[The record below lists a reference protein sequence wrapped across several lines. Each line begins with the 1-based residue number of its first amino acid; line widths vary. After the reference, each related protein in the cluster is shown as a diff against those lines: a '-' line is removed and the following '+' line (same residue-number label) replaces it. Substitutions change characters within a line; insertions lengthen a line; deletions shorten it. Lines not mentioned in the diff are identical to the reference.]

1 MSSIQE
7 LTDPKKRFVTFL
19 RHGSTGVVY
28 DLGNNTCL
36 KKIFNR
42 KKINNDDDHSY
53 VIDTMSKL
61 PLRNF
66 CKLLEVFHEDNK
78 VTGYLMQKYQE
89 EDLSLLYIAKDYLLD
104 SYRYLYYDMLTLA
117 ENYIC
122 VDDFKPSN
130 VFITNNGIVAYDFDL
145 YSKKV
150 SKENAR
156 ILNIARLNIM
166 FNELLK
172 VELLTKSHSD
182 YNEEY
187 LRQIDRLFNAQT
199 NIDSLEVQL
208 YDFNRIIDYVRG
220 LHGENR
226 RHHQ

>member
-7 LTDPKKRFVTFL
+7 LTDTRKRFVEFL
-19 RHGSTGVVY
+19 RHGSNGVVY

-42 KKINNDDDHSY
+42 KNINNDDQSY
-53 VIDTMSKL
+53 VINTMSKL

-66 CKLLEVFHEDNK
+66 CKLLEVFQEDNK

-89 EDLSLLYIAKDYLLD
+89 EDISILYVAKDYLLD
-104 SYRYLYYDMLTLA
+104 SYRNLYNDMLTLA

-122 VDDFKPSN
+122 VDDFKASN
-130 VFITNNGIVAYDFDL
+130 VFITMNGIVAYDFDL
-145 YSKKV
+145 YSKKT

-182 YNEEY
+182 YNDEY
-187 LRQIDRLFNAQT
+187 LRQIDNLFNART

-208 YDFNRIIDYVRG
+208 YNFNRIIDYVRG
-220 LHGENR
+220 LRGENR
-226 RHHQ
+226 RNHQ

>member
-7 LTDPKKRFVTFL
+7 LTDTRKRFVEFL
-19 RHGSTGVVY
+19 RHGSNGVVY

-42 KKINNDDDHSY
+42 KNINNDDQSY
-53 VIDTMSKL
+53 VINTMSKL

-66 CKLLEVFHEDNK
+66 CKLLEVFQEDNK

-89 EDLSLLYIAKDYLLD
+89 EDISILYVAKDYLLD
-104 SYRYLYYDMLTLA
+104 SYRNLYNDMLTLA

-122 VDDFKPSN
+122 VDDFKASN
-130 VFITNNGIVAYDFDL
+130 VFITMNGIVAYDFDL
-145 YSKKV
+145 YSKKT

-187 LRQIDRLFNAQT
+187 LRQIDNLFNAQT
-199 NIDSLEVQL
+199 NIDSLEAQL
-208 YDFNRIIDYVRG
+208 IDFNRIIDYMRG

>member
-7 LTDPKKRFVTFL
+7 LTDTSKRFVESL
-19 RHGSTGVVY
+19 KHGSNGVVY

-42 KKINNDDDHSY
+42 KNINNDDQSY

-61 PLRNF
+61 PLSNF

-78 VTGYLMQKYQE
+78 VTGYTMQKYQE
-89 EDLSLLYIAKDYLLD
+89 EDISVLYIAKDYLLD
-104 SYRYLYYDMLTLA
+104 SYRNLYNDMLILA

-122 VDDFKPSN
+122 VDDFKASN
-130 VFITNNGIVAYDFDL
+130 VFITMNGIVAYDFDL
-145 YSKKV
+145 YSKKT
-150 SKENAR
+150 SKEIAKA
-156 ILNIARLNIM
+156 LNIARLNIM

-172 VELLTKSHSD
+172 TELLIKSQSEYKD
-182 YNEEY
+182 EY
-187 LRQIDRLFNAQT
+187 LKQIDNLFNART
-199 NIDSLEVQL
+199 DIDSLESQL
-208 YDFNRIIDYVRG
+208 YNFNRIIDYIRG

-226 RHHQ
+226 RHY

>member
-7 LTDPKKRFVTFL
+7 LTDTRKRFVEFL
-19 RHGSTGVVY
+19 RHGSNGVVY

-42 KKINNDDDHSY
+42 KNINNDDQSY
-53 VIDTMSKL
+53 VINTMSKL

-66 CKLLEVFHEDNK
+66 CKLLEVFQEDNK

-89 EDLSLLYIAKDYLLD
+89 EDISILYVAKDYLLD
-104 SYRYLYYDMLTLA
+104 SYRNLYNDMLTLA

-122 VDDFKPSN
+122 VDDFKASN
-130 VFITNNGIVAYDFDL
+130 VFITMDGIVAYDFDL
-145 YSKKV
+145 YSKKT
-150 SKENAR
+150 SKETAR
-156 ILNIARLNIM
+156 TLNIARLNIM

-172 VELLTKSHSD
+172 TELLTKSHSD
-182 YNEEY
+182 YNDEY
-187 LRQIDRLFNAQT
+187 LRQIDNLFNART
-199 NIDSLEVQL
+199 NIDSLEEQL
-208 YDFNRIIDYVRG
+208 YNFNRVIDYMRG

-226 RHHQ
+226 RNHQ

>member
-7 LTDPKKRFVTFL
+7 LTDTRKRFVEFL
-19 RHGSTGVVY
+19 RHGSNGVVY

-42 KKINNDDDHSY
+42 KNINNDDQSY
-53 VIDTMSKL
+53 VINTMSKL

-66 CKLLEVFHEDNK
+66 CKLLEIFQEDNK

-89 EDLSLLYIAKDYLLD
+89 EDISILYVAKDYLLD
-104 SYRYLYYDMLTLA
+104 SYRNLYNDMLTLA

-122 VDDFKPSN
+122 VDDFKASN
-130 VFITNNGIVAYDFDL
+130 VFITMDGIVAYDFDL
-145 YSKKV
+145 YSKKT

-172 VELLTKSHSD
+172 TELLTKSHSD
-182 YNEEY
+182 YNDEY
-187 LRQIDRLFNAQT
+187 LRQIDNLFNART
-199 NIDSLEVQL
+199 NIDSLEEQL
-208 YDFNRIIDYVRG
+208 YNFNRVIDYMRG

-226 RHHQ
+226 RNHQ

>member
-7 LTDPKKRFVTFL
+7 LTDTRKRFVEFL
-19 RHGSTGVVY
+19 RHGSNGVVY

-42 KKINNDDDHSY
+42 KNINNDDQSY
-53 VIDTMSKL
+53 VINTMSKL

-66 CKLLEVFHEDNK
+66 CKLLEIFQEDNK

-89 EDLSLLYIAKDYLLD
+89 EDISILYVAKDYLLD
-104 SYRYLYYDMLTLA
+104 SYRNLYNDMLTLA

-122 VDDFKPSN
+122 VDDFKASN
-130 VFITNNGIVAYDFDL
+130 VFITMDGIVAYDFDL
-145 YSKKV
+145 YSKKT
-150 SKENAR
+150 SKETAKL
-156 ILNIARLNIM
+156 LNIARLNIM

-172 VELLTKSHSD
+172 TELLIKSHSE
-182 YNEEY
+182 YNDEY
-187 LRQIDRLFNAQT
+187 LRQIDLLFNART
-199 NIDSLEVQL
+199 DINSLEEQL
-208 YDFNRIIDYVRG
+208 YNFNRVIDYMRG

-226 RHHQ
+226 RNHQ

>member
-7 LTDPKKRFVTFL
+7 LTDTRKRFVEFL
-19 RHGSTGVVY
+19 RHGSNGVVY

-42 KKINNDDDHSY
+42 KNINNDDQSY
-53 VIDTMSKL
+53 VINTMSKL

-66 CKLLEVFHEDNK
+66 CKLLEIFQEDNK

-89 EDLSLLYIAKDYLLD
+89 EDISILYVAKDYLLD
-104 SYRYLYYDMLTLA
+104 SYRNLYNDMLTLA

-122 VDDFKPSN
+122 VDDFKASN
-130 VFITNNGIVAYDFDL
+130 VFITMNGIVAYDFDL
-145 YSKKV
+145 YSKKT
-150 SKENAR
+150 SKETAR
-156 ILNIARLNIM
+156 IINIARLNIM

-172 VELLTKSHSD
+172 TELLTKSHSD
-182 YNEEY
+182 YNDEY
-187 LRQIDRLFNAQT
+187 LRQIDNLFNART

-208 YDFNRIIDYVRG
+208 YNFNRVIDYMRG

-226 RHHQ
+226 RNHQ

>member
-7 LTDPKKRFVTFL
+7 LTDTRKRFVEFL
-19 RHGSTGVVY
+19 RHGSNGVVY

-42 KKINNDDDHSY
+42 KNINNDDQSY
-53 VIDTMSKL
+53 VINTMSKL

-66 CKLLEVFHEDNK
+66 CKLLEVFQEDNK

-89 EDLSLLYIAKDYLLD
+89 EDISILYVAKDYLLD
-104 SYRYLYYDMLTLA
+104 SYRNLYQDMLTLA

-122 VDDFKPSN
+122 VDDFKASN
-130 VFITNNGIVAYDFDL
+130 VFITMNGIVAYDFDL
-145 YSKKV
+145 YSKKT

-182 YNEEY
+182 YNDEY
-187 LRQIDRLFNAQT
+187 LRQIDNLFNART

-208 YDFNRIIDYVRG
+208 YNFNRIIDYVRG
-220 LHGENR
+220 LRGENR
-226 RHHQ
+226 RNHQ

>member
-7 LTDPKKRFVTFL
+7 LTDTRKRFVEFL
-19 RHGSTGVVY
+19 RHGSNGVVY

-42 KKINNDDDHSY
+42 KNINNDDQSY
-53 VIDTMSKL
+53 VINTMSKL

-66 CKLLEVFHEDNK
+66 CKLLEIFQEDNK

-89 EDLSLLYIAKDYLLD
+89 EDISILYVAKDYLLD
-104 SYRYLYYDMLTLA
+104 SYRNLYNDMLTLA

-122 VDDFKPSN
+122 VDDFKASN
-130 VFITNNGIVAYDFDL
+130 VFITMDGIVAYDFDL
-145 YSKKV
+145 YSKKT

-172 VELLTKSHSD
+172 TELLTKSHSD
-182 YNEEY
+182 YNDEY
-187 LRQIDRLFNAQT
+187 LKQIDILFNART
-199 NIDSLEVQL
+199 NIDSLEEQL
-208 YDFNRIIDYVRG
+208 YNFNRVIDYMRG

-226 RHHQ
+226 RNHQ

>member
-7 LTDPKKRFVTFL
+7 LTDTRKRFVEFL
-19 RHGSTGVVY
+19 RHGSNGVVY

-42 KKINNDDDHSY
+42 KNINNDDQSY
-53 VIDTMSKL
+53 VINTMSKL

-66 CKLLEVFHEDNK
+66 CKLLEIFQEDNK

-89 EDLSLLYIAKDYLLD
+89 EDISILYVAKDYLLD
-104 SYRYLYYDMLTLA
+104 SYRNLYNDMLTLA

-122 VDDFKPSN
+122 VDDFKASN
-130 VFITNNGIVAYDFDL
+130 VFITMNGIVAYDFDL
-145 YSKKV
+145 YSKKT
-150 SKENAR
+150 SKETAR
-156 ILNIARLNIM
+156 IINIARLNIM

-172 VELLTKSHSD
+172 TELLTKSHSD
-182 YNEEY
+182 YNDEY
-187 LRQIDRLFNAQT
+187 LRQIDNLFNART
-199 NIDSLEVQL
+199 NIDSLEEQL
-208 YDFNRIIDYVRG
+208 YNFNRVIDYMRG

-226 RHHQ
+226 RNHQ

>member
-7 LTDPKKRFVTFL
+7 LTDTRKRFVEFL
-19 RHGSTGVVY
+19 RHGSNGVVY

-42 KKINNDDDHSY
+42 KNINNDDQSY
-53 VIDTMSKL
+53 VINTMSKL

-66 CKLLEVFHEDNK
+66 CKLLEIFQEDNK

-89 EDLSLLYIAKDYLLD
+89 EDISILYVAKDYLLD
-104 SYRYLYYDMLTLA
+104 SYQNLYNDMLTLA

-122 VDDFKPSN
+122 VDDFKASN
-130 VFITNNGIVAYDFDL
+130 VFITMNGIVAYDFDL

-150 SKENAR
+150 SKEIAKA
-156 ILNIARLNIM
+156 LNIARLNIM

-172 VELLTKSHSD
+172 TELLTKSHSD
-182 YNEEY
+182 YNDEY
-187 LRQIDRLFNAQT
+187 LRQIDNLFNART
-199 NIDSLEVQL
+199 NIDSLEEQL
-208 YDFNRIIDYVRG
+208 YNFNRVIDYMRG
-220 LHGENR
+220 LRGENR
-226 RHHQ
+226 RNHQ

>member
-7 LTDPKKRFVTFL
+7 LTDTRKRFVEFL
-19 RHGSTGVVY
+19 RHGSNGVVY

-42 KKINNDDDHSY
+42 KNINNDDQSY
-53 VIDTMSKL
+53 VINTMSKL

-66 CKLLEVFHEDNK
+66 CKLLEVFQEDNK

-89 EDLSLLYIAKDYLLD
+89 EDISILYVAKDYLLD
-104 SYRYLYYDMLTLA
+104 SYRNLYNDMLTLA

-122 VDDFKPSN
+122 VDDFKASN
-130 VFITNNGIVAYDFDL
+130 VFITMNGIVAYDFDL
-145 YSKKV
+145 YSKKT

-187 LRQIDRLFNAQT
+187 LRQIDNLFNART

-208 YDFNRIIDYVRG
+208 YNFNRIIDYVRG
-220 LHGENR
+220 LRGENR
-226 RHHQ
+226 RNHQ

>member
-7 LTDPKKRFVTFL
+7 LTDTRKRFVEFL
-19 RHGSTGVVY
+19 RHGSNGVVY

-42 KKINNDDDHSY
+42 KNINNDDQSY
-53 VIDTMSKL
+53 VINTMSKL

-66 CKLLEVFHEDNK
+66 CKLLEIFQEDNK

-89 EDLSLLYIAKDYLLD
+89 EDISILYVAKDYLLD
-104 SYRYLYYDMLTLA
+104 SYRNLYNDMLTLA

-122 VDDFKPSN
+122 VDDFKASN
-130 VFITNNGIVAYDFDL
+130 VFITMDGIVAYDFDL
-145 YSKKV
+145 YSKKT
-150 SKENAR
+150 SKETAR

-172 VELLTKSHSD
+172 TELLTKSHSD
-182 YNEEY
+182 YNDEY
-187 LRQIDRLFNAQT
+187 LKQIDILFNART

-208 YDFNRIIDYVRG
+208 YNFNRVIDYMRG

-226 RHHQ
+226 RNHQ

>member
-7 LTDPKKRFVTFL
+7 LTDTRKRFVEFL
-19 RHGSTGVVY
+19 RHGSNGVVY

-42 KKINNDDDHSY
+42 KNINNDDQSY
-53 VIDTMSKL
+53 VINTMSKL

-66 CKLLEVFHEDNK
+66 CKLLEIFQEDNK

-89 EDLSLLYIAKDYLLD
+89 EDISILYVAKDYLLD
-104 SYRYLYYDMLTLA
+104 SYRNLYNDMLTLA

-122 VDDFKPSN
+122 VDDFKASN
-130 VFITNNGIVAYDFDL
+130 VFITMNGIVAYDFDL
-145 YSKKV
+145 YSKKT
-150 SKENAR
+150 SKETAR
-156 ILNIARLNIM
+156 TLNIARLNIM

-172 VELLTKSHSD
+172 TELLTKSHSD
-182 YNEEY
+182 YNDEY
-187 LRQIDRLFNAQT
+187 LRQIDNLFNART
-199 NIDSLEVQL
+199 NIDSLEEQL
-208 YDFNRIIDYVRG
+208 YNFNRVIDYMRG

-226 RHHQ
+226 RNHQ

>member
-7 LTDPKKRFVTFL
+7 LTDTRKRFVEFL
-19 RHGSTGVVY
+19 RHGSNGVVY

-42 KKINNDDDHSY
+42 KNINNDDQSY
-53 VIDTMSKL
+53 VINTMSKL

-66 CKLLEVFHEDNK
+66 CKLLEIFQEDNK

-89 EDLSLLYIAKDYLLD
+89 EDISILYVAKDYLLD
-104 SYRYLYYDMLTLA
+104 SYRNLYNDMLTLA

-122 VDDFKPSN
+122 VDDFKASN
-130 VFITNNGIVAYDFDL
+130 VFITLNGIVAYDFDL
-145 YSKKV
+145 YSKKT
-150 SKENAR
+150 SKETAR
-156 ILNIARLNIM
+156 TLNIARLNIM

-172 VELLTKSHSD
+172 TELLTKSHSD
-182 YNEEY
+182 YNDEY
-187 LRQIDRLFNAQT
+187 LRQIDNLFNART
-199 NIDSLEVQL
+199 NIDSLEEQL
-208 YDFNRIIDYVRG
+208 YNFNRVIDYMRG

-226 RHHQ
+226 RNHQ

>member
-7 LTDPKKRFVTFL
+7 LTDTRKRFVEFL
-19 RHGSTGVVY
+19 RHGSNGVVY

-42 KKINNDDDHSY
+42 KNINNDDQSY
-53 VIDTMSKL
+53 VINTMSKL

-66 CKLLEVFHEDNK
+66 CKLLEIFQEDNK

-89 EDLSLLYIAKDYLLD
+89 EDISILYVAKDYLLD
-104 SYRYLYYDMLTLA
+104 SYRNLYNDMLTLA

-122 VDDFKPSN
+122 VDDFKASN
-130 VFITNNGIVAYDFDL
+130 VFITMDGIVAYDFDL
-145 YSKKV
+145 YSKKT
-150 SKENAR
+150 SKETAR
-156 ILNIARLNIM
+156 TLNIARLNIM

-172 VELLTKSHSD
+172 TELLTKSHSD
-182 YNEEY
+182 YNDEY
-187 LRQIDRLFNAQT
+187 LRQIDNLFNART
-199 NIDSLEVQL
+199 NIDSLEEQL
-208 YDFNRIIDYVRG
+208 YNFNRVIDYMRG

-226 RHHQ
+226 RNHQ